1 MLQNELNKILNK
13 YGLKLFGKCRK
24 HADLSNI
31 DLSDVDLSYVD
42 LPNVDLSYADL
53 SYADLNKA
61 DLSNADL
68 SYADLSYADLSN
80 ANLSYANLY
89 NADLSNA
96 NLKGADLRGAD
107 LRGANLINTNL
118 RGANLKDIKINYM
131 TLGYNI
137 ACPEEGEFIG
147 YKKANGCLVKL
158 LILEDSK
165 RYSDTTMKCRCDKA
179 KVLDIEDIVTGEKIN
194 SVRSDYDEDFIY
206 TTGEIVKAD
215 NFDDNRWHEC
225 TTGIHFFVNRENA
238 INYF

>member
-31 DLSDVDLSYVD
+31 DLSDVDLSYVY
-42 LPNVDLSYADL
+42 LPNADLSYADL

-68 SYADLSYADLSN
+68 SYVDLSYADLSN

-96 NLKGADLRGAD
+96 NLKGADLRGVD

-179 KVLDIEDIVTGEKIN
+179 KVLDIEDIITGEKIN

-215 NFDDNRWHEC
+215 NFDDNRWHEY
-225 TTGIHFFVNRENA
+225 TTGIHFFMNKENA
-238 INYF
+238 INF